1 MSSFQTIVQSF
12 HLNYFVK
19 TSVLPKWRKEVSKSI
34 TAGDSQLCILLL
46 GPEAVKATNVFFHL
60 TYEGNVDL
68 DSITDPVMREVNSVM
83 LVLYRVKCRKQ
94 CVALC
99 DWFKSFA
106 PPTGQTRWKRKLI
119 LTWSAEGQARFLAL
133 YASIELFLPHFVTH
147 GSYSFWVHYPRMKSS
162 LLYERR
168 SILGGV
174 LSLKA
179 VVFTSS
185 SGRDKG

>member
-94 CVALC
+94 CVASVIGLKALHRQLGKPGENENWSWLGQLRVRHVFLLC
-99 DWFKSFA
+99 MLASSCFC
-106 PPTGQTRWKRKLI
+106 LI
-119 LTWSAEGQARFLAL
+119 LSLTAVIVFGFT
-133 YASIELFLPHFVTH
+133 TH
-147 GSYSFWVHYPRMKSS
+147 EWN
-162 LLYERR
+162 LLYYM
-168 SILGGV
+168 
-174 LSLKA
+174 
-179 VVFTSS
+179 
-185 SGRDKG
+185 KGDLF